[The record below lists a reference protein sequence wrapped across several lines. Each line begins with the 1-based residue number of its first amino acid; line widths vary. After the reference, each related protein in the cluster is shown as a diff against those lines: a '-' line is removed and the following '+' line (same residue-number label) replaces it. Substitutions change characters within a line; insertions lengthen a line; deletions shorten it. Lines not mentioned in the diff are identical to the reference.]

1 MVVVQAYE
9 GMNATALFY
18 PKNLEGD
25 YVPVIDNTEENR
37 LAVCKV
43 IQRYNCEKKY
53 SAKNC
58 NCQTFAQDVYK
69 ALNLNHDFAKYNDP
83 IGDYLN
89 YIIGKKGRNGED
101 FAMLVSKGKIMT
113 DPKTKKPLSWKTHE
127 ELDIWCSNKDNEDLR
142 NFFYFYFLFLFFIFF
157 FYNYFFFLF

>member
-18 PKNLEGD
+18 PKNHED
-25 YVPVIDNTEENR
+25 IYVPVIDNTEKNR
-37 LAVCKV
+37 LAVCEV
-43 IQRYNCEKKY
+43 IQRYNCQETY
-53 SAKNC
+53 SMRNC
-58 NCQTFAQDVYK
+58 NCQTFAQDIYK
-69 ALNLNHDFAKYNDP
+69 SLNLNHDFAKYEGP

-127 ELDIWCSNKDNEDLR
+127 ELDIWCSNKENEKIGK
-142 NFFYFYFLFLFFIFF
+142 YFIFF
-157 FYNYFFFLF
+157 VLFLKKLFFSIF